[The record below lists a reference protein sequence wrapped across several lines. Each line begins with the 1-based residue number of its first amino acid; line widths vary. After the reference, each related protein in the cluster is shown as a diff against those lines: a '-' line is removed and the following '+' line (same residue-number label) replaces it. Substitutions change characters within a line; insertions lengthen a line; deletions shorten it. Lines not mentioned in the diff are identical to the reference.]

1 MAETKAE
8 RRESWKQRTTESAT
22 ALRKA
27 KATVTTG
34 GKRSIPLSAKTPSEI
49 SAAAGGVNGAP
60 MGPEQAARLD
70 MLIAQHEARTRDT
83 PRGAGGMVTAPTRR
97 EQELDNK
104 RSMYVAPMG
113 PEQAARLDMLIA
125 QHEARVRTT
134 GPSYTTEGISAYTS
148 VPTERYTPSP
158 YKPGTRPEDVE
169 YGKRPKFDQIQ
180 IHDVMGEK
188 LRQLDDLLGERRVKA
203 DVALSGRLPDIS
215 TESDF
220 FQKKYEGFKETPITT
235 VRDIGVDASM
245 LIGGSY
251 IVGGITKL
259 GILGTRGAVRYGAKK
274 TAKKIP
280 DTDVGKLIQKAVMGT
295 EKVIEPSVG
304 LGFAYAG
311 YQDIRATPKEELP
324 HKLYEYGLG
333 FAGAAKGY
341 RAPEKMIDIVRVRGK
356 KEIPVEAVVEPQILS
371 GAEPFPFVKKGET
384 VPELMARFESP
395 EYKLPTETPG
405 MPQVW
410 HATAKPFP
418 KEVVIEG
425 GTVRPSDLPGL
436 YGAPSV
442 SPHFLRTG
450 QIKTKD
456 APKLSSWERI
466 FGGGESLTPTLLSVE
481 VPGISRIPLK
491 YRPSLEASKKYVSTR
506 EKAEAIITRD
516 VELAQLGRGRVEA
529 EVVVPPATKLIRVGT
544 DYYIRVGDRKVPI
557 DKYIAEMH
565 IKGRKK
571 QSEIV
576 AYEPTPRARAT
587 PGPPYYLPK
596 AKKRSPYY
604 RGDTKP
610 STSLIGAESDYV
622 PTPKREYAAVG
633 VSEYTP
639 APSPDIPISIRDYVP
654 PPPSESI
661 APYVPEYR
669 PPPPKESV
677 IPYIPEYA
685 PPPTITKLKT
695 RPDEK
700 MGFVRKDRLMPG
712 YAWQLANP
720 IATLEQ
726 LLGVQKTTKKKR
738 TNRTSRKTTKKTRK
752 GGLKR

>member
-1 MAETKAE
+1 MADNYRPPTAPDQPQAKPTTYKAPSKGKRYRPPIAPDQPQADPTPTEKKKADVTYRPPTAPGEVPQVITRPTTQREVTALSMKDFRVVDERLTQQAQRLAAE
-8 RRESWKQRTTESAT
+8 RE
-22 ALRKA
+22 
-27 KATVTTG
+27 
-34 GKRSIPLSAKTPSEI
+34 
-49 SAAAGGVNGAP
+49 SAAAEAIARP
-60 MGPEQAARLD
+60 PDTTTMGP
-70 MLIAQHEARTRDT
+70 T
-83 PRGAGGMVTAPTRR
+83 P
-97 EQELDNK
+97 
-104 RSMYVAPMG
+104 YMG
-113 PEQAARLDMLIA
+113 
-125 QHEARVRTT
+125 
-134 GPSYTTEGISAYTS
+134 TEYI
-148 VPTERYTPSP
+148 PSP

-203 DVALSGRLPDIS
+203 DVAISGRLPDIS

-259 GILGTRGAVRYGAKK
+259 GILGARGAVRYGAKK
-274 TAKKIP
+274 TVTKIP

-311 YQDIRATPKEELP
+311 YQDIRTTPKEELP

-341 RAPEKMIDIVRVRGK
+341 RAPEKMIDIFRVRGK

-395 EYKLPTETPG
+395 EYKIPTKTPG

-418 KEVVIEG
+418 KEAIIEP

-436 YGAPSV
+436 YVSPSV

-456 APKLSSWERI
+456 ATKLSSWERI
-466 FGGGESLTPTLLSVE
+466 FGAPETLTPTLLSIE
-481 VPGISRIPLK
+481 VPRISRIPSK
-491 YRPSLEASKKYVSTR
+491 YRTSLEASKKYVSTR
-506 EKAEAIITRD
+506 EKSEAIITRD
-516 VELAQLGRGRVEA
+516 VELAQLGRGKVEA
-529 EVVVPPATKLIRVGT
+529 EAIVPPASKLIRVGT
-544 DYYIRVGDRKVPI
+544 DYYIRVGDRKIPI

-565 IKGRKK
+565 IKGKK
-571 QSEIV
+571 KPSEIV
-576 AYEPTPRARAT
+576 AHEPTPRAT
-587 PGPPYYLPK
+587 HDPSYYLPK

-610 STSLIGAESDYV
+610 STSLIDAVSDYPTSARDYI
-622 PTPKREYAAVG
+622 PTPKREYTPVG

-639 APSPDIPISIRDYVP
+639 PPRPDIPISIRDYVLPPPSESIAPYASEYRP

-661 APYVPEYR
+661 APYAPEFV
-669 PPPPKESV
+669 PPPPV
-677 IPYIPEYA
+677 PIPKLKPE
-685 PPPTITKLKT
+685 ITKKPVGRVIKET
-695 RPDEK
+695 
-700 MGFVRKDRLMPG
+700 PG

-726 LLGVQKTTKKKR
+726 LLGGRTAPRSTRTAPRSKRTKKTTK
-738 TNRTSRKTTKKTRK
+738 RK
-752 GGLKR
+752 